1 VKCKIFIK
9 ARLSKV
15 LLGLVVTVC
24 PTLIG
29 PGEVDDGNLEEG
41 VANNLLV
48 IYTFIWRSGETYL
61 LSWRP
66 ARALYQAMNAAKNP
80 NNPAAF

>member
-1 VKCKIFIK
+1 MQRTQIICSPELGTYTPYFIRIQVVTREMQKVFIK

-15 LLGLVVTVC
+15 LFGLVVAVC

-41 VANNLLV
+41 VADDLLV
-48 IYTFIWRSGETYL
+48 MYTFI
-61 LSWRP
+61 
-66 ARALYQAMNAAKNP
+66 
-80 NNPAAF
+80 